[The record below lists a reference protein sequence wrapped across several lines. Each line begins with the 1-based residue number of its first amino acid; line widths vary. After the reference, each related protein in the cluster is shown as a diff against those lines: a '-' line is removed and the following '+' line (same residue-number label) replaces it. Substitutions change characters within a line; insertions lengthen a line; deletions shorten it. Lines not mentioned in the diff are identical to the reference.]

1 MIISD
6 PARSSSISAD
16 TRKLAVADWIAFV
29 LMIVGAVNWGL
40 VGAFG
45 LDLVALLFGEMTMAS
60 RVVYILVGIAGLYG
74 LTMPMRLRRTT

>member
-16 TRKLAVADWIAFV
+16 TRKLAVADWISFV

-60 RVVYILVGIAGLYG
+60 RVVYILVGVAGLYG
-74 LTMPMRLRRTT
+74 LTMPMRLRRTA